1 MVMKDKK
8 IGKRFRIAKY
18 KILSYSLEKKQQP
31 EIRWAYSAVLRGK
44 KGEKEGDN
52 MTYPYLLRKKNVLIT
67 LTKGRRRSKIQT
79 FDLNRNQTD

>member
-31 EIRWAYSAVLRGK
+31 EKRWAYSAVLRGK

-52 MTYPYLLRKKNVLIT
+52 MTYPCLLREKNVLIT
-67 LTKGRRRSKIQT
+67 LTKSGRRSKIQT

>member
-1 MVMKDKK
+1 MAMKDKK

-18 KILSYSLEKKQQP
+18 KILSYGLEKKQQP
-31 EIRWAYSAVLRGK
+31 EKRWAYFAVLMGK

-67 LTKGRRRSKIQT
+67 LTKGRKEE
-79 FDLNRNQTD
+79 

>member
-1 MVMKDKK
+1 MKNKK
-8 IGKRFRIAKY
+8 IGKGFRIAKY
-18 KILSYSLEKKQQP
+18 KILSYSSEKKQQP
-31 EIRWAYSAVLRGK
+31 EKRWAYFAVLSGK

-52 MTYPYLLRKKNVLIT
+52 MTYPYLLRKKNALIT